1 MTLLQDS
8 TRTRRRRLGV
18 GAAAA
23 GLLAALLAAGP
34 VSATPDPGDR
44 SAAPKS
50 VSQSAETEAEAAI
63 AAGEIPGQDEI
74 VHSGNIEHLTNIP
87 KDALPNF
94 NTDLAFQGKYAF
106 AGNYDGF
113 RIYDISNPK
122 APRTVSQVLCPGSQN
137 DISVSGNL
145 LFLST
150 DSSRSDNSCASTTQ
164 PATEKSSWEGMKV
177 FDISDKRNPKYVA
190 AVETA
195 CGSHTHTL
203 VPQKKNVYVYVSS
216 YSPSATFPDCQ
227 PPHDGISV
235 IKVPRKAPQKA
246 AVVNFP
252 VLFPGEGADG
262 GGNPGAPTNP
272 GVSKTTGCHDITVL
286 PSKDLAAGACMGDGI
301 LFSIKDPENP
311 KVIDQVQDN
320 VNFAFWHS
328 ATFNQKADKVVFTD
342 ELGGG
347 GAATCNAEVGPDRGA
362 DGIYDIV
369 GKGDQRKLV
378 FRSYFKIPR
387 HQADTENCVAHNGS
401 LIPVKGK
408 DLMVQAWYQGG
419 VSVWDFTNSAKPK
432 EIGYFERGPV
442 STDQLVVGGSWSAY
456 YYNGY
461 IYSNDI
467 QKGFDVLKLSDR
479 RTDPAKRVHVDELNV
494 QTQPD
499 YFD

>member
-1 MTLLQDS
+1 MTLLNES
-8 TRTRRRRLGV
+8 RTRRRRLGV
-18 GAAAA
+18 VAAAA
-23 GLLAALLAAGP
+23 GLLATLLTAGP
-34 VSATPDPGDR
+34 AAASPDPGDGPTV
-44 SAAPKS
+44 SEEI
-50 VSQSAETEAEAAI
+50 SQSVQTQVKKALAE
-63 AAGEIPGQDEI
+63 GEIPGVDEI
-74 VHSGNIEHLTNIP
+74 VHSDNITHLTNIP
-87 KDALPNF
+87 KDALPGTNS
-94 NTDLAFQGKYAF
+94 DLAFQGKYAF
-106 AGNYDGF
+106 SGNYDGF
-113 RIYDISNPK
+113 RVFDISNPK
-122 APRTVSQVLCPGSQN
+122 APKTVSQVLCPGGQN

-150 DSSRSDNSCASTTQ
+150 DASRSDSSCSSVSQ
-164 PATEKSSWEGMKV
+164 PATEKSSWEGMKI
-177 FDISDKRNPKYVA
+177 FDISDKANPKYVA

-203 VPQKKNVYVYVSS
+203 VPERKNVYVYVSS

-227 PPHDGISV
+227 PPHDGISI
-235 IKVPRKAPQKA
+235 IKVPRKAPEKA
-246 AVVNFP
+246 AVVGFP
-252 VLFPGEGADG
+252 VLFPGEGPDG
-262 GGNPGAPTNP
+262 GGNPGSPTNP

-301 LFSIKDPENP
+301 LFSIKDPEHP

-347 GAATCNAEVGPDRGA
+347 GAATCNAAIGPNRGA

-369 GKGDQRKLV
+369 GKGDKRKLV
-378 FRSYFKIPR
+378 FKSYFKIPR
-387 HQADTENCVAHNGS
+387 YQADTEVCVAHNGS

-408 DLMVQAWYQGG
+408 DIMVQAWYQGG
-419 VSVWDFTNSAKPK
+419 VSVWDFTNSSKPK
-432 EIGYFERGPV
+432 EIAYFERGPIA
-442 STDQLVVGGSWSAY
+442 TDRVTTAGPWSAY

-467 QKGFDVLKLSDR
+467 AKGFDVLKLSDR
-479 RTDPAKRVHVDELNV
+479 RTDPAKKVRVSELNV